1 MLAKKG
7 KVRRVATKPNKMD
20 NKNKEIA
27 SKIFK
32 EVKGL
37 LASAHKYNKEN
48 GFGNMM
54 DGWRR
59 KRQQVDISICD
70 NTTWENGTRQVRSY
84 TIKVEDKEIAKVL
97 THYDASEVF
106 SELRSLLNELK
117 KTRGW
122 SGLNFMSE
130 RVELASCSWSGYEV
144 SIIPKVCLAN
154 PTCSEYKSL
163 MNYINKYGTNGLYP
177 VNLDTYELFSAA
189 MGGKRGRLWDEYGER
204 IFLDNKPKK
213 CARILEE
220 LRKAR
225 GSKDKMECKRGEENY
240 IDEME
245 RKYSEYHELECEG
258 EKRKYLAITIKTPQ
272 GKVKYQTKIY

>member
-1 MLAKKG
+1 
-7 KVRRVATKPNKMD
+7 MD

-27 SKIFK
+27 GKIFK

-37 LASAHKYNKEN
+37 LVSAHKYNKEN

-59 KRQQVDISICD
+59 KRQQVDISVCD
-70 NTTWENGTRQVRSY
+70 NTTWDNGTREVRSY

-130 RVELASCSWSGYEV
+130 RVELASCSWNGYEV

-154 PTCSEYKSL
+154 PICSEYKSL

-177 VNLDTYELFSAA
+177 VNLGTYELFSAA